1 MRLPINIVNV
11 SSVKVYKK
19 GIIVLPA
26 KVRGALNIA
35 EGDTLLLR
43 VENDAVILVPKR
55 RAASIFGTLG
65 FDVVKELREERRREV
80 EREVRA

>member
-1 MRLPINIVNV
+1 M
-11 SSVKVYKK
+11 SSVKVHKK

-26 KVRGALNIA
+26 KVRKALDIA

-55 RAASIFGTLG
+55 SAASIFGSLE
-65 FDVVKELREERRREV
+65 FNVVKELRDERRRECEKGDTFDTIHV
-80 EREVRA
+80 